1 MDQILGPETMNYTT
15 VYVDDLLITS
25 SNWEEHCTRV
35 ERVLEKLSMNN
46 VTLKLEKSKLI
57 AEEVQFLGFNLS
69 RQGIT
74 PSTDKI
80 DAIQRFPTPKNKK
93 QLQSFLGI
101 CNYYRKFQQKFAGTY
116 RLRLLET
123 ASLQN

>member
-1 MDQILGPETMNYTT
+1 M
-15 VYVDDLLITS
+15 
-25 SNWEEHCTRV
+25 RV
-35 ERVLEKLSMNN
+35 ERVLEKLSVNN

-74 PSTDKI
+74 PSIDKV

-101 CNYYRKFQQKFAGTY
+101 CNYYRKFQQNYSELTTKLSPQPVSYTHLDVY
-116 RLRLLET
+116 KR
-123 ASLQN
+123 QV